1 MVDSDVWLGTDQA
14 FLAEPGIFHVSV
26 DAAAVVVVTF
36 RSGIQ
41 RPRLQIKVT
50 QQAKNCC

>member
-26 DAAAVVVVTF
+26 DA
-36 RSGIQ
+36 GIQ